1 MGRVKAGSL
10 RLKEAAELLGL
21 SYRQIKRVWARYR
34 GGGAKALQHGNCGRV
49 SNRSYSETFRQAVLD
64 QVRTRYAD
72 FGPTLAAEHLAE
84 EAGLA
89 VAAETLRRWMKAA
102 GLWRGQPRRK
112 AHRQRR
118 GRQPHFRELVQVD
131 GHLHPLLE
139 GHAAHRRPLHIVH
152 RRS

>member
-49 SNRSYSETFRQAVLD
+49 SNRSYSETFRQAGLD

-102 GLWRGQPRRK
+102 GCGGDNGGGKRIGSGGSASRISANWCSWTPAFIPGWKIAPPT
-112 AHRQRR
+112 A
-118 GRQPHFRELVQVD
+118 V
-131 GHLHPLLE
+131 
-139 GHAAHRRPLHIVH
+139 
-152 RRS
+152 